1 MALDQA
7 LLARPGYEDGTLWW
21 NLHGVAGYIRDNP
34 GLINYAKRQ
43 FNSKRSIDQALANA
57 LMLRIQA
64 MTARHGRGAV
74 MLPDLL
80 RVAET
85 VHLHE
90 GGSDTKNHGLAFALT
105 LTGASV
111 RAAWHDYYFFEA
123 MFTTLKES
131 YETSPSG
138 HSKAPVWKARSTKS
152 WPADGD

>member
-1 MALDQA
+1 MDREGIEQQIQKAKWLVWHGEASKAVARLMALDQA

-111 RAAWHDYYFFEA
+111 RAAWHDYYFF
-123 MFTTLKES
+123 
-131 YETSPSG
+131 
-138 HSKAPVWKARSTKS
+138 
-152 WPADGD
+152 